1 MNHQCVSIRGK
12 THPGERCIHPVKS
25 GTEWCG
31 LHGKQ
36 AKPVRWTPNP
46 GEKRTSEGGTLKKE
60 EWEKRQPDQD
70 VAAAVRCIQTV
81 WRRWLA
87 RRAGP
92 LWGHRTESN
101 NPYDFFSSDPV
112 EEIPLQY
119 FSSFVDESRKGYI
132 MDTRSVS
139 SLLEHSKQTSTAP
152 QNPFNRLDFPP
163 LYLRRL
169 RLHGTTTVWQSLQP
183 TSEEQ
188 KFQLDVTDLFRRIE
202 DLGYYTNPT
211 WITDLDRTGLQRL
224 YIELADIW
232 NHRAMLS
239 PEDRNRIIPSQIQA
253 FRFPIRTALIMKEKA
268 LRPLLLDTCTALV
281 ASATARSDKQLGVI
295 YVLGAL
301 SVIHRDVGAAYPWI
315 LEMFHPGVTRMFA
328 GQLSVIHPSVLMY

>member
-1 MNHQCVSIRGK
+1 MVGMNHLCVSIRGK
-12 THPGERCIHPVKS
+12 THPGERCTHPAKT

-36 AKPVRWTPNP
+36 AKPVRWIPTPGFSHQDREKEE
-46 GEKRTSEGGTLKKE
+46 GEKE
-60 EWEKRQPDQD
+60 EVQTKPDE
-70 VAAAVRCIQTV
+70 AVVRRIQTV
-81 WRRWLA
+81 WRSWLA
-87 RRAGP
+87 RRTGP
-92 LWGHRTESN
+92 LWGHCTESN

-119 FSSFVDESRKGYI
+119 FSSFVDESGKGYI

-139 SLLEHSKQTSTAP
+139 SLLEHSKQSGTPP
-152 QNPFNRLDFPP
+152 QNPFNRMDFPP

-169 RLHGTTTVWQSLQP
+169 RFHGTPAVWQSLQP

-188 KFQLDVTDLFRRIE
+188 KFQMDVTDLFRRIE

-211 WITDLDRTGLQRL
+211 WITELDRTGLQRL

-232 NHRAMLS
+232 NHRAMLT
-239 PEDRNRIIPSQIQA
+239 PEDRNRIVPPPIQA
-253 FRFPIRTALIMKEKA
+253 FRFPVRTALIMKEKA